1 MTIEPG
7 MVLEARTAG
16 GEEIQVRALGRP
28 TKGHDFPVVWVCT
41 EEEFQRA
48 RETDEEADGIP
59 WPLDAIKSAV
69 PA

>member
-28 TKGHDFPVVWVCT
+28 MKGRDFPIVWVCT
-41 EEEFQRA
+41 EEEYQRA
-48 RETDEEADGIP
+48 QESASEADGIP
-59 WPLDAIKSAV
+59 WPLDAIRVSAL
-69 PA
+69 A